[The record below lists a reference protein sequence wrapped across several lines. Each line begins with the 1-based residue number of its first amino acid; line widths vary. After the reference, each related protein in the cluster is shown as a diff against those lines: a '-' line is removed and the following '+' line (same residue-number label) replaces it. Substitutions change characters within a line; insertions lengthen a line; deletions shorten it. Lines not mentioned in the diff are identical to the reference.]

1 MQSNSTMNNKFKIG
15 LSLALVITISASM
28 GAFFTLFEKV
38 ASERNIGLQGEARF
52 NPLVIAQRFLE
63 NSGIESESVV
73 SMLKLKEMPGKKDVL
88 FLATRRFDI
97 GPAKRDEILN
107 WVSNGGH
114 LIIVAWPPADSK
126 SDIQD
131 PILKELAIQVNYEK
145 RTALDKLDDSDKI
158 PELKNKQESQNKQA
172 SKPETKKEQKQIIK
186 SSKDNTAKD
195 AVKKNCNTGDFKP
208 ITVTILSERE
218 PSQIAFNS
226 DIWLT
231 TNNEK
236 KANWVVNGKSG
247 AHLLE
252 YVKDKGLITV
262 LSDYRFLTNTRI
274 TKFDH
279 AAFFWY
285 LVHFSNNSGK
295 VWIVYKGDMPPLYEW
310 LSKNLWAPFLTLF
323 FIIFI
328 WIWSALPRFGA
339 LYPKLSHNRRNLIEH
354 IRASGQFLWKNKFS
368 DELIHE
374 TRNALQE
381 KISKRYP
388 NWNKLTDGERYKRL
402 AKQSKIDIE
411 HVEQAFTV
419 QSTTKE
425 NEFLLIIQTLERL
438 RKSI

>member
-1 MQSNSTMNNKFKIG
+1 MNPKLKIA
-15 LSLALVITISASM
+15 LSLALVITISALM
-28 GAFFTLFEKV
+28 GLFFTVFEKV
-38 ASERNIGLQGEARF
+38 ASERNLDLQGEAKF

-63 NSGIESESVV
+63 NSGIKSESVV
-73 SMLKLKEMPGKKDVL
+73 SMIKLKEMPGKKDIL

-131 PILKELAIQVNYEK
+131 PILKELAIQVNYEESNII
-145 RTALDKLDDSDKI
+145 DKLDDCNKI
-158 PELKNKQESQNKQA
+158 PELKKKQESK
-172 SKPETKKEQKQIIK
+172 SETKKQQKQIK
-186 SSKDNTAKD
+186 NSSKDNKAKD
-195 AVKKNCNTGDFKP
+195 SDNKNCNTNDFEA
-208 ITVTILSERE
+208 IAVTIVSERE
-218 PSQIAFNS
+218 TSQVAFNPT
-226 DIWLT
+226 IWLT

-252 YVKDKGLITV
+252 YVKDKGLITI
-262 LSDYRFLTNTRI
+262 LSDYRFLTNTKI

-310 LSKNLWAPFLTLF
+310 LSKNLWAAFLTLF

-368 DELIHE
+368 DELIQE

-381 KISKRYP
+381 KISKRHP
-388 NWNKLTDGERYKRL
+388 NWNKLTDAERYQRL

>member
-1 MQSNSTMNNKFKIG
+1 MNNKIKIALSIG
-15 LSLALVITISASM
+15 LLVIISALLVT
-28 GAFFTLFEKV
+28 FFTLFERV
-38 ASERNIGLQGEARF
+38 ESERVIGLQGEAKF

-63 NSGIESESVV
+63 NSGIESESLV
-73 SMLKLKEMPGKKDVL
+73 SMLKLKKMPEKKDVL
-88 FLATRRFDI
+88 LLATRRYDI

-107 WVSNGGH
+107 WVSSGGH
-114 LIIVAWPPADSK
+114 LIIVAWPAVDSK
-126 SDIQD
+126 SEIQD
-131 PILKELAIQVNYEK
+131 PILEELGIKVNYDE
-145 RTALDKLDDSDKI
+145 TSLTDKLDKNCDTEHDPEKI
-158 PELKNKQESQNKQA
+158 TPKTKS
-172 SKPETKKEQKQIIK
+172 TKKEP
-186 SSKDNTAKD
+186 DNSACD
-195 AVKKNCNTGDFKP
+195 WNEYQP

-218 PSQIAFNS
+218 TSQVAFNS
-226 DIWLT
+226 TIWLT
-231 TNNEK
+231 TKNEK
-236 KANWVVNGKSG
+236 KANWVVNGEGG

-252 YVKDKGLITV
+252 YVKGKGLITV
-262 LSDYRFLTNTRI
+262 LSDYQFLTNSRI
-274 TKFDH
+274 SKYDH

-285 LVHFSNNSGK
+285 LVHFSNKSGK

-310 LSKNLWAPFLTLF
+310 LIENLWAPFLTLF

-374 TRNALQE
+374 TRNSLQE
-381 KISKRYP
+381 KISKRHT
-388 NWNKLTDGERYKRL
+388 NWNKLSDAELYKRL

-411 HVEQAFTV
+411 LVEQAFTV

-425 NEFLLIIQTLERL
+425 HEFLLIIKTLERL